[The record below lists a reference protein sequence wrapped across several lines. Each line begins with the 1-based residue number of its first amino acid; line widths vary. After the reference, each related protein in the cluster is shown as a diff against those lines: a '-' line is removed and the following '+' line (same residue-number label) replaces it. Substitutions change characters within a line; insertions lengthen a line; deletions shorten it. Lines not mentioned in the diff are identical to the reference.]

1 MKSTLNFTI
10 SLARDAVVPGV
21 TNKSGMPSVGVE
33 DFNRMVKFCLDK
45 ELSPELRRKGPGVRF
60 FSVQCAEDHPF
71 LPSLMNWLNELGW
84 IPWPRVHTPD
94 TPEFGY
100 FPIMVT
106 RIFSKQEANAAS
118 HLWLLRWGSISAS
131 LAPKW
136 DQNFE
141 FCGFGVRTMSGR
153 WSHDFLEV
161 SGLRTFAVSE
171 VGREILQAGGLKGLI
186 FRDVEWDL
194 PKKAK
199 RPFFLIDCE
208 RTMPPCLLPVVEEKS
223 ETRTGWYLDG
233 PYEPP
238 ILQFSRSRMNDIA
251 NVDAAWTAE
260 SLRPNPK
267 RSMNSSPPDRSLI
280 VSAKFFKVLS
290 EAKVKNQSYPVKW
303 VDGSNMIE
311 NIPPFLE
318 KE

>member
-1 MKSTLNFTI
+1 MKTSVNIPIRLTRKQHVI
-10 SLARDAVVPGV
+10 GV
-21 TNKSGMPSVGVE
+21 TNKS
-33 DFNRMVKFCLDK
+33 DFPWLEQEEFNEIAKFCF
-45 ELSPELRRKGPGVRF
+45 ENQMS
-60 FSVQCAEDHPF
+60 
-71 LPSLMNWLNELGW
+71 PSLMRTGLDAADFTVQCEERHAAMPELLQRLALLGW
-84 IPWPRVHTPD
+84 NPWPRLVTPD
-94 TPEFGY
+94 CPEVGCFPLKIWRY
-100 FPIMVT
+100 FDKKDLGT
-106 RIFSKQEANAAS
+106 AS

-131 LAPKW
+131 LAPIW
-136 DQNFE
+136 DQNLE

-199 RPFFLIDCE
+199 RPFFLLDCE

-280 VSAKFFKVLS
+280 ISAKFFKVLS

-303 VDGSNMIE
+303 VDGSRMIE
-311 NIPPFLE
+311 SIPPFF
-318 KE
+318 